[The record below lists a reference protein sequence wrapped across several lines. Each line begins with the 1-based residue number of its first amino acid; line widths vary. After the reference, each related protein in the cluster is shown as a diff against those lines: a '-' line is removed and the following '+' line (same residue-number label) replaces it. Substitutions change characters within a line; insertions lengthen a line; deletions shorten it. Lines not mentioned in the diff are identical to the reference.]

1 MTLNILQVP
10 VFPTSL
16 AASVTSTRPSSCPC
30 RSAGCRHLTQNP
42 LTILSPDGRLRLVP
56 SNVHRGPEE
65 ALFPH
70 TGRHRIRS
78 LMQASRPLQPHTPI
92 HNPLSVALPSAYPR
106 SLMLAQ
112 ALKREGVSPA
122 ASAPQPQPQP
132 SDPPARAPS
141 QPAAAQ
147 WQPLVPAPAPAPP
160 RQQPSAAAA
169 PQPQQARPL
178 ARAAPSSQP
187 LPSDGR
193 DKSRIR
199 VCVRKR

>member
-1 MTLNILQVP
+1 MLAS
-10 VFPTSL
+10 PTSL

-42 LTILSPDGRLRLVP
+42 LTISSPDGRLRLVP

-70 TGRHRIRS
+70 TGRATPRHRKHS
-78 LMQASRPLQPHTPI
+78 LPASHPHI
-92 HNPLSVALPSAYPR
+92 HNQLSVVIPSAYLR

-122 ASAPQPQPQP
+122 ASAPQPPP

-169 PQPQQARPL
+169 PPPQQPRPL
-178 ARAAPSSQP
+178 ARAAPASQP

>member
-1 MTLNILQVP
+1 MGDY
-10 VFPTSL
+10 
-16 AASVTSTRPSSCPC
+16 ASYQVTSIEDRKKLFSLIQAGPRPDTENTAC
-30 RSAGCRHLTQNP
+30 
-42 LTILSPDGRLRLVP
+42 
-56 SNVHRGPEE
+56 
-65 ALFPH
+65 
-70 TGRHRIRS
+70 
-78 LMQASRPLQPHTPI
+78 LQPLHSHPHI
-92 HNPLSVALPSAYPR
+92 HNQLSVVIPSAYLR

-122 ASAPQPQPQP
+122 ASAPQPPP

-169 PQPQQARPL
+169 PPPQQPRPL
-178 ARAAPSSQP
+178 ARAAPASQP